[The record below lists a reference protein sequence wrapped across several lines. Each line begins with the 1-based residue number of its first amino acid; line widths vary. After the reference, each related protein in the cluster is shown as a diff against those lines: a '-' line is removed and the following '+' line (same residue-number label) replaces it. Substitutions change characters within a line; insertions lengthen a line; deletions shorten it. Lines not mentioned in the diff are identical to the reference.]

1 MFLCIC
7 QNSFLNRIVVTS
19 PCFRL
24 GQFLCT
30 YHHSDIKMYSAISVI
45 FHIPHR
51 PLSEKIVMFSHR
63 WCFPKAISSFPL
75 VAICVFNSCW
85 LSKTSACSA
94 CWDMTSFIKT
104 PQKTTTTNPFFPSFF
119 FLSFKHSAQHWI
131 PASFCQRY
139 LAWSLSHSDS
149 WDISKL
155 RLSATCAF
163 YFRLCK
169 NYVMTPG
176 KIYPPTSWEK
186 KDGSWFKLVSTL
198 PWHQVRTHL
207 ADKHIYLYGSDTKR
221 SMKSPWAVDGPP
233 QGAIPP
239 AHWLYF

>member
-7 QNSFLNRIVVTS
+7 QNSFLSRIVVTS

-30 YHHSDIKMYSAISVI
+30 YHHSDIKMYSAILVI

-104 PQKTTTTNPFFPSFF
+104 PQKTTTTNSFFPSFF
-119 FLSFKHSAQHWI
+119 FLLNTVLNIEFLLHFAKGIWLGHSATLIAEISANFAFLQHVLFI
-131 PASFCQRY
+131 SGYAKTM
-139 LAWSLSHSDS
+139 S
-149 WDISKL
+149 WHQGKYIL
-155 RLSATCAF
+155 PR
-163 YFRLCK
+163 
-169 NYVMTPG
+169 PG
-176 KIYPPTSWEK
+176 KKRMVVDSNWYPLFRDIK
-186 KDGSWFKLVSTL
+186 CV
-198 PWHQVRTHL
+198 
-207 ADKHIYLYGSDTKR
+207 HI
-221 SMKSPWAVDGPP
+221 
-233 QGAIPP
+233 
-239 AHWLYF
+239 